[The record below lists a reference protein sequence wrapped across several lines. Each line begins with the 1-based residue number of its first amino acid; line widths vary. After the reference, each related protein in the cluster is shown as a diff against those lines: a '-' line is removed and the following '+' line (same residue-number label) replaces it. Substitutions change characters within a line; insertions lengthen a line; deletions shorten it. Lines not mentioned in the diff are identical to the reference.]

1 MRRMWSLSGESNF
14 SISFVSSVLSYFIFG
29 GGVAL
34 WSSLISPPPFLLNP
48 LALVSTKESATPFPS
63 IPLTLSQH
71 RVAWQE
77 QLVLRI
83 AKIPH
88 IVINSPYNSSEAAGK
103 LPYIKD
109 VGSSTTTSAAEDDD
123 DASATSRPP
132 ALVGRRNPGG
142 AGTYTTGVSDS
153 SQHRIPSGSHII
165 DYLRSSDHNI
175 NLDKGM
181 DATQLA
187 DALAYS
193 TMIDQTL
200 NVVSSA
206 LRYGHFH
213 SWDEVYRHQSLA
225 ACLDPNGTISYIE
238 QRRRGGFFNWASWF
252 QVWSERM
259 VSLKELKL
267 SNVTMRDELFGGEED
282 VRVERAVAM
291 TRRCYSA
298 LNARLAKNSGTTL
311 LGTKH
316 LTTVDVMLFAHLAEA
331 LCDLHLVT
339 VLSEYESLVKFFQIT
354 FEMYFGSDAGTEEE
368 WVQWNNRANS
378 SNAFNHVPIGSERV
392 GIRTAEYKDAI
403 KLMQTVALH
412 CHDLGQALADV
423 AVVRGKE
430 ASLAQAGNN
439 RKAGEMF
446 HRWRMHGTLSDEK
459 DSDTAAAKKKKKRM
473 GDDSED
479 EEDEMTKKNRKHME
493 QLKRDAKAND
503 ELWVSGVILGSIAA
517 YALAAASA
525 SS

>member
-1 MRRMWSLSGESNF
+1 MRRTWLLSGGF
-14 SISFVSSVLSYFIFG
+14 YLVRLTCILFCIVHLRPVLNHFT
-29 GGVAL
+29 L
-34 WSSLISPPPFLLNP
+34 HPPFLLNP
-48 LALVSTKESATPFPS
+48 LAFVSTKESATPFPS
-63 IPLTLSQH
+63 IPLTLYQH

-88 IVINSPYNSSEAAGK
+88 TVINSPYNSSEAAGK
-103 LPYIKD
+103 LPCLKD
-109 VGSSTTTSAAEDDD
+109 VGSLTTTSAGEDAD

-142 AGTYTTGVSDS
+142 AGTHATGVSDS
-153 SQHRIPSGSHII
+153 SQHHVSSGSNII

-175 NLDKGM
+175 DLDKGM
-181 DATQLA
+181 DATQSA

-193 TMIDQTL
+193 AMIDQTL
-200 NVVSSA
+200 NVVLSA

-213 SWDEVYRHQSLA
+213 AWDEVYRHQSLA
-225 ACLDPNGTISYIE
+225 ACLDPNGTNSYIE
-238 QRRRGGFFNWASWF
+238 KKRRGGFFNWASWF

-267 SNVTMRDELFGGEED
+267 SNTTMRDELFGGEEN

-291 TRRCYSA
+291 AKRCYSA
-298 LNARLAKNSGTTL
+298 LNARLAENSGTTL

-368 WVQWNNRANS
+368 WMQWNNRANG
-378 SNAFNHVPIGSERV
+378 SNAFNHVPIGSGRV
-392 GIRTAEYKDAI
+392 GIRTSEYKDAI
-403 KLMQTVALH
+403 RLMQTVALH
-412 CHDLGQALADV
+412 CHDLSQALADV
-423 AVVRGKE
+423 AMVRGME
-430 ASLAQAGNN
+430 DSLTQAGNA

-459 DSDTAAAKKKKKRM
+459 ESDNLAAKKKKRRTSV
-473 GDDSED
+473 DSDD

-517 YALAAASA
+517 DALAAASA

>member
-1 MRRMWSLSGESNF
+1 M
-14 SISFVSSVLSYFIFG
+14 
-29 GGVAL
+29 
-34 WSSLISPPPFLLNP
+34 
-48 LALVSTKESATPFPS
+48 
-63 IPLTLSQH
+63 PLTLSQH

-83 AKIPH
+83 AKVPH
-88 IVINSPYNSSEAAGK
+88 IVINSPYNASEASGA
-103 LPYIKD
+103 LPYLKD
-109 VGSSTTTSAAEDDD
+109 VGSTKTNSDENVD
-123 DASATSRPP
+123 DASSSTGTTTRPP
-132 ALVGRRNPGG
+132 AIVGRRNPGG
-142 AGTYTTGVSDS
+142 AGTHANGTLDG
-153 SQHRIPSGSHII
+153 SQRHIPSGSHIL

-175 NLDKGM
+175 DLDKGM
-181 DATQLA
+181 DASQMA

-200 NVVSSA
+200 NVVLSA

-213 SWDEVYRHQSLA
+213 AWDEVYRHQSLA
-225 ACLDPNGTISYIE
+225 ACLDTNGTTGYIE
-238 QRRRGGFFNWASWF
+238 KRRRGGFFNWATWF

-267 SNVTMRDELFGGEED
+267 SNTTLRDELFGGEED

-291 TRRCYSA
+291 AKRCYSA
-298 LNARLAKNSGTTL
+298 LDARLAKSSGTTL
-311 LGTKH
+311 LGTEQP
-316 LTTVDVMLFAHLAEA
+316 TTVDVMLFAHLAEA

-339 VLSEYESLVKFFQIT
+339 ILAEYENLVKFFQIT
-354 FEMYFGSDAGTEEE
+354 YEMHFGSDAGAEEE
-368 WVQWNNRANS
+368 WTQWNNRANAT
-378 SNAFNHVPIGSERV
+378 NAFNHVPIGSGRA

-423 AVVRGKE
+423 AMARDKE
-430 ASLAQAGNN
+430 DSLVQAGRNG
-439 RKAGEMF
+439 KAGEMF
-446 HRWRMHGTLSDEK
+446 HRWRMHGTLSDDKE
-459 DSDTAAAKKKKKRM
+459 SGTASAKKNRKRA
-473 GDDSED
+473 GDDTDD

-493 QLKRDAKAND
+493 QLKRDAKTND

-525 SS
+525 S